1 MKDWRSDPLIRAIG
15 LLGVRPGRVVLAI
28 LAGVGAIGSAIALA
42 AVSAWLIA
50 RASQMPPVL
59 HLTVAVVAV
68 RAFGITR
75 GVLRYSERLASHD
88 VALRGMAHLRET
100 LYLRLAAARSEHVVT
115 LRRGDVLQRVGA
127 DVDTIGDVV
136 VRAIIP
142 IGVAAVLGLGRS
154 EERRVGKEGRA
165 GGWR

>member
-68 RAFGITR
+68 RTFGITR
-75 GVLRYSERLASHD
+75 G
-88 VALRGMAHLRET
+88 
-100 LYLRLAAARSEHVVT
+100 RS
-115 LRRGDVLQRVGA
+115 G
-127 DVDTIGDVV
+127 
-136 VRAIIP
+136 
-142 IGVAAVLGLGRS
+142 
-154 EERRVGKEGRA
+154 ERRVGEEGGV
-165 GGWR
+165 GGAAEGYVGRVV

>member
-68 RAFGITR
+68 RAFGDRKSTR
-75 GVLRYSERLASHD
+75 LNSSHVASSYAVFCLKKNKVFWREYVQPSAER
-88 VALRGMAHLRET
+88 
-100 LYLRLAAARSEHVVT
+100 
-115 LRRGDVLQRVGA
+115 
-127 DVDTIGDVV
+127 
-136 VRAIIP
+136 
-142 IGVAAVLGLGRS
+142 
-154 EERRVGKEGRA
+154 
-165 GGWR
+165 